1 MFTTDNDDEWL
12 NTVDTNVF
20 DETQLRLNQIVFL
33 SKWTEAVDLIVA
45 TLFLS
50 GKKIVI
56 LFFLFWGLP

>member
-20 DETQLRLNQIVFL
+20 DETLLRLNQTVFL

-50 GKKIVI
+50 GKKMSF
-56 LFFLFWGLP
+56 FFLFWGLL